1 MDGQTSEIDPLN
13 PVVRDDDEESRRA
26 YLVVR
31 RGGRWSDVLRLA
43 ASRPAVI
50 GRSSGNAVVIR
61 SHQASR
67 RHAEVY
73 WENNAWW
80 LRDLGSRN
88 GTRVGDD
95 PLERVRR
102 LAPGDRIEIAGFEL
116 TFVSRIEDA
125 LGGSERVPDLNH
137 PAGATDE
144 QLTLDGWASSVI
156 TRRVEESRYLGISPG
171 ASVELPERMQHGQVS
186 TVAAEPA
193 DPAGWSALFR
203 LAYRLASCDTA
214 KLAAAATL
222 EMLAEVLPRCAGGI
236 YLRGDTV
243 GQPTQHPDGP
253 DWVLVAS
260 QKSGAAAQGGPLAS
274 TVAAVLGGGQA
285 ILVRDWG
292 GDCSRDLAGEGAERE
307 LAMQST
313 ILAPIGASRP
323 KPGGAATSTWF
334 GYLQLVSVDP
344 ERPLTPERLELAT
357 AAAGVLGAALEN
369 LFERGRLI
377 RSLKRSRLAV
387 DTLRRR
393 LEDSVRILGASAPM
407 LRLMETIRRV
417 AKADTTV
424 LVTGESG
431 VGKELVA
438 AAIHQASP
446 RRDGTLI
453 CLNCAALSPTLL
465 ESELFGHERG
475 AFTGATD
482 QKKGKFEA
490 ADGGTLMLDEIG
502 EMDLALQ
509 AKLLR
514 VLEGHPFERL
524 GGSVPLKTDVR
535 LIAATNRDLAAEVA
549 AGRFR
554 GDLYYRLNVVE
565 IAVPP
570 LRERGDDIR
579 ILAEHYTAHFADKT
593 ARVVEGIT
601 ERAQRALAGYH
612 WPGNVRELK
621 NVIERA
627 VVLGNDRFIDLDDL
641 ALPRHALGSAPP
653 SMGVVAVAERLLGE
667 ATVAKRSEGDQ
678 AKLAAFSD
686 QREIHPRPSSAE
698 RRRSPALSL
707 VDLEREH
714 LVEVLRLTDGNKSR
728 AAVILGIERS
738 TLDRKLKRYE
748 IEVGEYRS

>member
-13 PVVRDDDEESRRA
+13 PVVRDDDAESRRA

-50 GRSSGNAVVIR
+50 GRSSGNAVAIR

-88 GTRVGDD
+88 GTCVGGE
-95 PLERVRR
+95 PLERARR
-102 LAPGDRIEIAGFEL
+102 LVPGDRIEIAGFEL
-116 TFVSRIEDA
+116 TFVSRLEDA
-125 LGGSERVPDLNH
+125 LGGSERGVDPYH
-137 PAGATDE
+137 PPGATDE

-156 TRRVEESRYLGISPG
+156 TRRVEESCYLGISPG
-171 ASVELPERMQHGQVS
+171 AGVSVELPEGGHRGPVS

-214 KLAAAATL
+214 KLASTTTL
-222 EMLAEVLPRCAGGI
+222 EMLAEVLPGCAGGI

-243 GQPTQHPDGP
+243 GQPTQHPDGS

-260 QKSGAAAQGGPLAS
+260 LKSGAAAQGGPLAS

-292 GDCSRDLAGEGAERE
+292 GDWERDLAGEGAERE
-307 LAMQST
+307 LAVQST

-323 KPGGAATSTWF
+323 KSGGAATSSWY

-417 AKADTTV
+417 AKTDTTV

-446 RRDGTLI
+446 SRDGPLI

-535 LIAATNRDLAAEVA
+535 LIAATNRDLTAEVA

-565 IAVPP
+565 IVVPP

-579 ILAEHYTAHFADKT
+579 ILAEYYTAHFANKT

-601 ERAQRALAGYH
+601 ERAQRALTGYP

-627 VVLGNDRFIDLDDL
+627 VVLGNDRLIDIDDL
-641 ALPRHALGSAPP
+641 SLPRHALASVEPAMEGAP
-653 SMGVVAVAERLLGE
+653 ERLPGE
-667 ATVAKRSEGDQ
+667 AAVTKRSGGDQ
-678 AKLAAFSD
+678 AKPATLSV
-686 QREIHPRPSSAE
+686 QRETHRPSSAE
-698 RRRSPALSL
+698 RRRSAALSL

-738 TLDRKLKRYE
+738 TLDRKLKRYGIDVDE
-748 IEVGEYRS
+748 CRS